1 MITRFVTA
9 ESEWSQ
15 LHSKRTGLLDRCERF
30 AEITIPSVCP
40 QDDYDSGRDT
50 LTNGTTSLG
59 AQCVT
64 NLTNKLMLAM
74 FPASKPFFRLAMT
87 EAEAQDFADKNNIT
101 VDILTDSLAQGE
113 RDALLQL
120 EMSGGREGLYEAM
133 NHLEVTGNVLM
144 DTRDKNTLE
153 FVPIKEYVVRRNRK
167 GEVLTLIIKQE
178 LMHCELDDAVLKHI
192 DPTEV
197 GDPEQKRCR
206 YTWVRRF
213 KGKFRV
219 TEHIDQFELPY
230 STFGATYNLDELP
243 LHPLTWRLPLAQHYG
258 VGRVE
263 DYFHDFGTNE
273 TVSEAM
279 SDGAIMAS
287 QFRWLQNPTGITRPE
302 DFQNSNNGDVIPG
315 AANDL
320 QLIFANVGQQLNTV
334 LAIGQQ
340 YEKRLGTGFL
350 LNSAVTRN
358 AERVTAEEIRLQ
370 AIELESSLGGV
381 YSRISRD
388 IQIPLAA
395 WLMRKAD
402 LSIKGTKLRP
412 VVITGLDALSR
423 NADLERLMQ
432 FLSNVTNLGGIPP
445 NIAAML
451 QQSNIIS
458 DIAAG
463 LGINKK
469 RYVASDD
476 EIQTRMAQM
485 QQQSQQ
491 GGDPATANTTPTEA
505 QA

>member
-1 MITRFVTA
+1 MGRYVTA
-9 ESEWSQ
+9 QSEWDH
-15 LHSKRTGLLDRCERF
+15 LHNKRSGMLDRCERF

-40 QDDYDSGRDT
+40 DDAYDSSRDA
-50 LTNGTTSLG
+50 LTQGVTSLG

-64 NLTNKLMLAM
+64 NLNNKLMLAM

-87 EAEAQDFADKNNIT
+87 ESEAQKFADENGIT
-101 VDILTDSLAQGE
+101 VDLLTDALAQGE
-113 RDALLQL
+113 RDALMQL
-120 EMSGGREGLYEAM
+120 EMSGGREGLYEAVM
-133 NHLEVTGNVLM
+133 HLIVTGNVLM
-144 DTRDKNTLE
+144 DTRDKEALE
-153 FVPIKEYVVRRNRK
+153 FIPIKEYVVRRSRR
-167 GEVLTLIIKQE
+167 GDVLTLVIKQE
-178 LMHCELDDAVLKHI
+178 LMHCELSEDVLKHV
-192 DPTEV
+192 DPFGE
-197 GDPEQKRCR
+197 GDPELKRCR
-206 YTWVRRF
+206 YTWVRRVN
-213 KGKFRV
+213 GKFRV

-230 STFGATYNLDELP
+230 SKFGATYNFDDLP
-243 LHPLTWRLPLAQHYG
+243 LHPLTWRLPLGQHYG

-273 TVSEAM
+273 TVNEAL
-279 SDGAIMAS
+279 SDGAVMAS

-302 DFQNSNNGDVIPG
+302 DFQNSRNGDVIPG

-320 QLIFANVGQQLNTV
+320 DLIFANVGQQLSTV

-381 YSRISRD
+381 YSRIARD
-388 IQIPLAA
+388 VQIPLSK

-432 FLSNVTNLGGIPP
+432 FLQNVTSLGGIPP

-476 EIQTRMAQM
+476 EIQQRMAQM
-485 QQQSQQ
+485 QQQATQ
-491 GGDPATANTTPTEA
+491 GGDVATANTTPSEEPA
-505 QA
+505 

>member
-1 MITRFVTA
+1 M
-9 ESEWSQ
+9 
-15 LHSKRTGLLDRCERF
+15 
-30 AEITIPSVCP
+30 
-40 QDDYDSGRDT
+40 
-50 LTNGTTSLG
+50 
-59 AQCVT
+59 
-64 NLTNKLMLAM
+64 
-74 FPASKPFFRLAMT
+74 
-87 EAEAQDFADKNNIT
+87 
-101 VDILTDSLAQGE
+101 
-113 RDALLQL
+113 
-120 EMSGGREGLYEAM
+120 
-133 NHLEVTGNVLM
+133 
-144 DTRDKNTLE
+144 
-153 FVPIKEYVVRRNRK
+153 
-167 GEVLTLIIKQE
+167 
-178 LMHCELDDAVLKHI
+178 
-192 DPTEV
+192 
-197 GDPEQKRCR
+197 KRCR

-219 TEHIDQFELPY
+219 TEHIDQYELPY
-230 STFGATYNLDELP
+230 ATFGATYGLDDLP
-243 LHPLTWRLPLAQHYG
+243 LHPLTWRLPLGQHYG

-273 TVSEAM
+273 TVNEAL

-302 DFQNSNNGDVIPG
+302 DFQNSHNGDVIPG
-315 AANDL
+315 VANDL

-370 AIELESSLGGV
+370 AQELESSLGGV
-381 YSRISRD
+381 YSRIARD
-388 IQIPLAA
+388 VQIPLSK
-395 WLMRKAD
+395 WLMRKAN

-432 FLSNVTNLGGIPP
+432 FLQNVTSLGAIPP

-451 QQSNIIS
+451 QQANIIS

-463 LGINKK
+463 IGINKK

-476 EIQTRMAQM
+476 QIQQRMAQM
-485 QQQSQQ
+485 QEQATQ
-491 GGDPATANTTPTEA
+491 GGDPATANTTPTEE
-505 QA
+505 Q

>member
-1 MITRFVTA
+1 
-9 ESEWSQ
+9 
-15 LHSKRTGLLDRCERF
+15 
-30 AEITIPSVCP
+30 
-40 QDDYDSGRDT
+40 
-50 LTNGTTSLG
+50 
-59 AQCVT
+59 
-64 NLTNKLMLAM
+64 LTNKLMLAM

-87 EAEAQDFADKNNIT
+87 EAEANKFAEENSIT
-101 VDILTDSLAQGE
+101 VDILTDALSQGE

-133 NHLEVTGNVLM
+133 NHLVVTGNCLM
-144 DTRDKNTLE
+144 DTRDKDQLE
-153 FVPIKEYVVRRNRK
+153 FIPIREYVVRRNRK
-167 GEVLTLIIKQE
+167 GEVLTIVIKQE
-178 LMHCELDDAVLKHI
+178 LMHCELDPEVLKHI
-192 DPTEV
+192 DPTFS

-206 YTWVRRF
+206 YTWARRF

-219 TEHIDQFELPY
+219 TEHIDQHELPY
-230 STFGATYNLDELP
+230 STFGATYKLDDLP
-243 LHPLTWRLPLAQHYG
+243 LHPLTWRLPMGQHYG

-263 DYFHDFGTNE
+263 DYYYDFGTNE
-273 TVSEAM
+273 TVSEAL

-302 DFQNSNNGDVIPG
+302 DFQNSRNGDVIPG
-315 AANDL
+315 APNDL

-381 YSRISRD
+381 YSRTARD
-388 IQIPLAA
+388 IQTPLAK

-402 LSIKGTKLRP
+402 LSLKGTKLRP

-432 FLSNVTNLGGIPP
+432 FLQNVTSLGGIPA

-451 QQSNIIS
+451 QQANIIS

-476 EIQTRMAQM
+476 QIAERMSQM
-485 QQQSQQ
+485 QQQAQQ
-491 GGDPATANTTPTEA
+491 GGDPATANTTPTEE